1 MKIIGNVFL
10 VLLYL
15 SIEYMIRE
23 NLGFGSVNYLLLS
36 IPNFLLLIM
45 LLKLNSKKYLLK
57 QEK

>member
-15 SIEYMIRE
+15 SLEYMIRE
-23 NLGFGSVNYLLLS
+23 NLGFGSVNYWLLS